1 MAHSVAELREPANL
15 PVSGAAPVGETTR
28 RAITARRAAAAL
40 LRAAQRLVRTHAFR
54 LAGLYFLVFA
64 VSVIGVLFFVYWTSA
79 DFVER
84 QTEATL
90 DAEITGLAE
99 QYTQRGLSGL
109 VQIVAARSAGDRGDG
124 MLYLVTN
131 RDGRPLAGNISGWPT
146 GVPVRPGSL
155 SFGIDVAVKGQSEIH
170 PARGALFEIPD
181 GYRLLVGRDIS
192 DATAFR
198 DRIKATL
205 LWSGLVALGIGLVGG
220 TVMSRNMLRRVEQVN
235 RTAERVIAGNL
246 SDRVPRR
253 GTHDE
258 FDQLAANLNGMLDQ
272 IERLMSGMREVTDNV
287 AHDLKTPLA
296 RLRARL
302 ELALLGP
309 DDACARSAA
318 IRAAIEE
325 ADRLLATFNA
335 LLSIA
340 EAEAGA
346 RNRTDEP
353 LDLGQIARAVVELYE
368 PLADEKGFALR
379 LDSAPGTMIRGD
391 RHLLS
396 QAVANLL
403 DNALKYGAPEH
414 GRGDIAIAV
423 RESEGH
429 ALIEVADRGPGIPE
443 SDRETVL
450 DRFVRLEPSRSTPGN
465 GLGLSL
471 VRAVARRH
479 AGNVT
484 LVDNQAPG
492 QAPGHPGLRVQIE
505 FPAWSP
511 AT

>member
-1 MAHSVAELREPANL
+1 MFDSIAPPGGGPPAA
-15 PVSGAAPVGETTR
+15 AAPAS
-28 RAITARRAAAAL
+28 RAGAGRSVRPAAALRSAAAAL
-40 LRAAQRLVRTHAFR
+40 GGIRRLVRTHAFR
-54 LAGLYFLVFA
+54 LAALYFLVFA
-64 VSVIGVLFFVYWTSA
+64 LSVTGVLLFVYWATA
-79 DFVER
+79 DFIER

-90 DAEITGLAE
+90 TAEVTGLAE
-99 QYTQRGLSGL
+99 QYAQRGLSGL

-131 RDGRPLAGNISGWPT
+131 PRGRPLAGNITAWPT
-146 GVPVRPGSL
+146 GVPARPGPL
-155 SFGIDVAVKGQSEIH
+155 SFQLDMRVNGYVERH
-170 PARGALFEIPD
+170 PARGILFAIPD

-192 DATAFR
+192 DAEAYR
-198 DRIKATL
+198 DRIKTTL
-205 LWSGLVALGIGLVGG
+205 LWSGLVALAIGLLGG

-235 RTAERVIAGNL
+235 RTAERVIAGDL
-246 SDRVPRR
+246 SDRVPRA
-253 GTHDE
+253 GTEDE

-272 IERLMSGMREVTDNV
+272 IERLMTAMREVTDNV

-309 DDACARSAA
+309 QDGVAQSDA

-335 LLSIA
+335 LLRIA

-346 RNRTDEP
+346 DRRRGER
-353 LDLGQIARAVVELYE
+353 LDLAEIVGAAVELYE
-368 PLADEKGFALR
+368 PLAEEKGLALR
-379 LDSAPGTMIRGD
+379 FDSVPGTIIEGD

-403 DNALKYGAPEH
+403 DNALKYGGE
-414 GRGDIAIAV
+414 GGEVTVSVGRRGDC
-423 RESEGH
+423 

-443 SDRETVL
+443 ADRESVFG
-450 DRFVRLEPSRSTPGN
+450 RFVRLEPSRSTPGN

-471 VRAVARRH
+471 VRAVVRRH
-479 AGNVT
+479 GGTVVLA
-484 LVDNQAPG
+484 DNYPG
-492 QAPGHPGLRVQIE
+492 SGSPGLRVRIE
-505 FPAWSP
+505 LPQCLPAL
-511 AT
+511 